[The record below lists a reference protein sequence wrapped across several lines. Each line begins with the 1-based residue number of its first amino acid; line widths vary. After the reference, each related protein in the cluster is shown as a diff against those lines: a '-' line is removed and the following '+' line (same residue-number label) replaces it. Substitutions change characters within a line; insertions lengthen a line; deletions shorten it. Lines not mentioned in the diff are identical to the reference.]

1 MTDWLTDDEQRVWRR
16 WNMATSRLGAE
27 LNRQLH
33 RERGLGIQDYEVLV
47 FLTDVPEGRRRMSE
61 LADLLQWDRSRLS
74 HHITRMA
81 GRELVERQ
89 HCTEDGRGAYV
100 AITDGGRAAI
110 EQAAPTHVDGVRDLF
125 FEGLTAEEM
134 DVLDRVTARLL
145 DRLP

>member
-1 MTDWLTDDEQRVWRR
+1 MTHWLTDDEQRVWRR
-16 WNMATSRLGAE
+16 WNSATSRLGAE

-33 RERGLGIQDYEVLV
+33 REWGLGIQDYEVLV

-81 GRELVERQ
+81 RRELVERQ
-89 HCTEDGRGAYV
+89 QCSEDGRGAYV
-100 AITDGGRAAI
+100 AITSAGRAAI
-110 EQAAPTHVDGVRDLF
+110 ERAAPTHVDGVRELF
-125 FEGLTAEEM
+125 FDGLTAEEM
-134 DVLDRVTARLL
+134 AVLDRVTDRLL